1 MSLDHDFLLVDRD
14 ADGDG
19 DLSRFIN
26 DPRSLHL
33 HDDIVRYMYDTLLW
47 IPCYNPSRRE
57 SCMGFNMWG
66 ETILEQ
72 PGALIA
78 HHIFLSWANLF
89 AMGPAEIELQGNF
102 DLDLERHQRFTLHR
116 DECNATLR
124 ELAEYALK
132 IHHAQGKLFLYHF
145 GV

>member
-14 ADGDG
+14 VDGDG

-33 HDDIVRYMYDTLLW
+33 HDDIVRYMYTRFPGFLATTPL
-47 IPCYNPSRRE
+47 RRE

-72 PGALIA
+72 LVP
-78 HHIFLSWANLF
+78 
-89 AMGPAEIELQGNF
+89 
-102 DLDLERHQRFTLHR
+102 
-116 DECNATLR
+116 
-124 ELAEYALK
+124 
-132 IHHAQGKLFLYHF
+132 
-145 GV
+145 